1 MNKKI
6 LDILEFDQIKA
17 QLAQSLSTSQGQA
30 EMANLSPISDKVR
43 IQKWFDE
50 LSEFGTIVQENGP
63 VPLSNTADLTE
74 ILRRIELDASLASQ
88 EFAKIKKVLRLAN
101 ETRRFFEQ
109 AVNVSFPI
117 LGQTID
123 KFVDV
128 SYLLGLLQVIDAA
141 GALSDTASDKLFT
154 LRQNIKKGDAEVKK
168 ILAEIL
174 SKSQASL
181 TESIITI
188 RQGRPVLPVRSDSKN
203 KIPGIVHDMSASGQT
218 FYIEPNR
225 VVQLNND
232 IAQKKIEE
240 KNEVA
245 RILRELAEAIKPHID
260 DIRQNTW
267 LIGQIDLI
275 NAKYR
280 YQIAQKATVPQ
291 ISDHKAIKLYAARHP
306 LIEPKIVVAN
316 DLLFDQTLET
326 IVITGPNTG
335 GKTITLKTLGVAQ
348 LMAQSGLPIL
358 ADLGSQV
365 GIFTEIFADIG
376 DEQSIAQ
383 SLSTF
388 SSHMTN
394 IVKILDQV
402 DAKSLVLF
410 DELGAGTDPKEGAA
424 LAISILDF
432 LKTKHAKTL
441 ATTHYPELKAYG
453 VESVGVENASM
464 AFDLDNF
471 RPTYRLVQGVPGRS
485 NALVISRRLGLPSQ
499 ILEEAAGFLTE
510 DEHDVNVMIASLE
523 QKNQE
528 MTESARQIKSLEK
541 DNQLLHHD
549 LTRALENFNRDR
561 EKELNKARQEAQD
574 IVKVAVEEADHILKN
589 LQEKSLLKPHEI
601 IDAKHQLGELAP
613 EIVDL
618 SKNKVLKKAKAKRGL
633 KPGVEVLVLSYNQ
646 RGNLVRLA
654 KDGRWEVQM
663 GLITTKLSEDE
674 FEPIEPEETVKKVK
688 TKAVKKTVTSNIKA
702 QLDLRGVRY
711 EEAQKML
718 DDYMDQAL
726 LANLHQITIVHG
738 IGTGVIRDMVREYLQ
753 RSRHVKSYTYAPQ
766 NAGGSGASIVT
777 LKKRIN

>member
-6 LDILEFDQIKA
+6 LDILEFDQIKEKIA
-17 QLAQSLSTSQGQA
+17 QALSTSQGQA
-30 EMANLSPISDKVR
+30 ELQNLTPVTDKHR

-50 LSEFGTIVQENGP
+50 LSEFGNIVQENGP

-74 ILRRIELDASLASQ
+74 IIRRIELDASLSSQ
-88 EFAKIKKVLRLAN
+88 EFAKIKKVLRLVN

-109 AVNVSFPI
+109 AVNVTFPV
-117 LGQTID
+117 LAQTIE

-128 SYLLGLLQVIDAA
+128 GYLLGLLQVIDSA
-141 GALSDTASDKLFT
+141 GALSDTASDKLFS
-154 LRQNIKKGDAEVKK
+154 LRQSIKKSDAEVKK

-174 SKSQASL
+174 SKSQSSL

-188 RQGRPVLPVRSDSKN
+188 RQDRPVLAVRSDSKN
-203 KIPGIVHDMSASGQT
+203 KVPGVVHDMSASGQT

-225 VVQLNND
+225 VVQLNNE

-240 KNEVA
+240 KNEVS
-245 RILRELAEAIKPHID
+245 RILRALAEAIKPHVQ

-267 LIGQIDLI
+267 LIGQIDLL

-280 YQIAQKATVPQ
+280 YQVVAKATVPCL
-291 ISDHKAIKLYAARHP
+291 SDHKAIKLYSARHP
-306 LIEPKIVVAN
+306 LIDPKMVVAN
-316 DLLFDQTLET
+316 DLFFDQSLET

-358 ADLGSQV
+358 AELGSQV
-365 GIFTEIFADIG
+365 GIFSEIFADIG

-394 IVKILDQV
+394 IVSILNQV
-402 DAKSLVLF
+402 DHKSLILF

-432 LKTKHAKTL
+432 LKSKHAKTL

-453 VESVGVENASM
+453 VETEGVENASM
-464 AFDLDNF
+464 AFDLEHF

-485 NALVISRRLGLPSQ
+485 NALEISKRLGLDST
-499 ILEEAAGFLTE
+499 ILSEARGLLTE

-523 QKNQE
+523 QKNQSL
-528 MTESARQIKSLEK
+528 TESVTRIKELEK
-541 DNQLLHHD
+541 QNTLLHKD
-549 LTRALENFNRDR
+549 LTKSFESFKRDR
-561 EKELNKARQEAQD
+561 EKELNKAREEAQD
-574 IVKVAVEEADHILKN
+574 IVKVAMSEADDILKN
-589 LQEKSLLKPHEI
+589 LQDKSLLKPHEI

-613 EIVDL
+613 DIVDL

-674 FEPIEPEETVKKVK
+674 FEPVEPEAKKQK
-688 TKAVKKTVTSNIKA
+688 TKTRAVKKTVTSTIKA
-702 QLDLRGVRY
+702 QLDLRGTRY
-711 EEAQKML
+711 EEAEKML

-726 LANLHQITIVHG
+726 LANLHHITIVHG
-738 IGTGVIRDMVREYLQ
+738 IGTGVIREMVRSYLQ

-766 NAGGSGASIVT
+766 NAGGSGATIVT
-777 LKKRIN
+777 LK

>member
-245 RILRELAEAIKPHID
+245 RILRELAEAIKPHIY

-306 LIEPKIVVAN
+306 LIDPKIVVAN

-485 NALVISRRLGLPSQ
+485 NALEISRRLGLPSQ

-528 MTESARQIKSLEK
+528 MTESARQIKTLEK

-777 LKKRIN
+777 LK

>member
-128 SYLLGLLQVIDAA
+128 SYLLGILQVIDAA

-245 RILRELAEAIKPHID
+245 SILRELAEAIKPHID

-306 LIEPKIVVAN
+306 LIDPKIVVAN

-358 ADLGSQV
+358 SDLGSQV

-432 LKTKHAKTL
+432 LKAKHAKTL

-485 NALVISRRLGLPSQ
+485 NALEISRRLGLPSQ

-777 LKKRIN
+777 LK

>member
-1 MNKKI
+1 MMNKKI

-128 SYLLGLLQVIDAA
+128 SYLLGILQVIDAA
-141 GALSDTASDKLFT
+141 GALSDTASDKLYT

-306 LIEPKIVVAN
+306 LIDPKIVVAN

-485 NALVISRRLGLPSQ
+485 NALEISRRLGLPSQ

-528 MTESARQIKSLEK
+528 MTESARQIKTLEK

-777 LKKRIN
+777 LK

>member
-17 QLAQSLSTSQGQA
+17 QIARSLSTSQGQN
-30 EMANLSPISDKVR
+30 EMAHLSPISDKAR

-101 ETRRFFEQ
+101 ETRHFFEQ
-109 AVNVSFPI
+109 AVNVSFPV

-128 SYLLGLLQVIDAA
+128 AYLLGLLQVIDSA
-141 GALSDTASDKLFT
+141 GALSDTASDKLYT

-174 SKSQASL
+174 SKSQSSL

-188 RQGRPVLPVRSDSKN
+188 RQGRPVLAVRSDSKN
-203 KIPGIVHDMSASGQT
+203 KVPGIVHDMSASGQT

-280 YQIAQKATVPQ
+280 YQVAQKATVPL

-306 LIEPKIVVAN
+306 LIDPKVVVAN
-316 DLLFDQTLET
+316 DLFFDQTLET

-335 GKTITLKTLGVAQ
+335 GKTITLKTLGVVQ

-394 IVKILDQV
+394 IVSILGQV

-432 LKTKHAKTL
+432 LKSKHVKTL

-453 VESVGVENASM
+453 VESDGVENASM

-485 NALVISRRLGLPSQ
+485 NALEISRRLGLPTQ
-499 ILEEAAGFLTE
+499 ILAEAAGFLTE

-528 MTESARQIKSLEK
+528 MLESAKQIKVLEK
-541 DNQLLHHD
+541 DNELLHHD
-549 LTRALENFNRDR
+549 LSRALETFNRDR
-561 EKELNKARQEAQD
+561 EKELNKAREEAQD
-574 IVKVAVEEADHILKN
+574 IVKVAVEEADNILKN

-618 SKNKVLKKAKAKRGL
+618 SKNKILKKAKAKRGL

-646 RGNLVRLA
+646 RGNLVRLV

-674 FEPIEPEETVKKVK
+674 FEPIEPEETVKKTK

-777 LKKRIN
+777 LK

>member
-1 MNKKI
+1 MNNKI
-6 LDILEFDQIKA
+6 LVTLEFDQIKA
-17 QLAQSLSTSQGQA
+17 QVSQSLSTSQGQA
-30 EMANLSPISDKVR
+30 EMQDLAPITDRDR
-43 IQKWFDE
+43 IQKWFAE
-50 LSEFGTIVQENGP
+50 LVEFGNIVQENGP
-63 VPLSNTADLTE
+63 VPLANTADLTE

-88 EFAKIKKVLRLAN
+88 EFAKIKKVLRLVN
-101 ETRRFFEQ
+101 ETRRFFEHS
-109 AVNVSFPI
+109 VNVSFPV
-117 LGQTID
+117 LSQTLD

-128 SYLLGLLQVIDAA
+128 GYLLGLLQIIDSA
-141 GALSDTASDKLFT
+141 GALADTASSHLFS
-154 LRQNIKKGDAEVKK
+154 LRQTIKKSDSDVKK

-174 SKSQASL
+174 SKSQDHL
-181 TESIITI
+181 TENIITI
-188 RQGRPVLPVRSDSKN
+188 RQGRPVLAVRSDSKN
-203 KIPGIVHDMSASGQT
+203 KIPGVVHDMSASGQT

-225 VVQLNND
+225 VVTLNND
-232 IAQKKIEE
+232 IAQKRIEE

-245 RILRELAEAIKPHID
+245 RILRELAEAIKPHTP

-280 YQIAQKATVPQ
+280 YQLANKATIPT
-291 ISDHKAIKLYAARHP
+291 ISDHKAIKLYDARHP
-306 LIEPKIVVAN
+306 LIDPKTVVAN
-316 DLLFDQTLET
+316 DFFFDQTLET

-358 ADLGSQV
+358 ADHGSQV

-394 IVKILDQV
+394 IVKILGQV
-402 DAKSLVLF
+402 DHKSLVLF

-432 LKTKHAKTL
+432 LKARHAKTL

-453 VESVGVENASM
+453 VETEGVENASM

-471 RPTYRLVQGVPGRS
+471 KPTYRLVQGVPGRS
-485 NALVISRRLGLPSQ
+485 NALEISRRLGLDSS
-499 ILEEAAGFLTE
+499 ILAEAAGFLTE

-523 QKNQE
+523 QKNQYL
-528 MTESARQIKSLEK
+528 TTSVANIRILEK
-541 DNQLLHHD
+541 ENKLLHQD
-549 LTRALENFNRDR
+549 LSKSVETFKRDR
-561 EKELNKARQEAQD
+561 EKALNEARQEAQD
-574 IVKVAVEEADHILKN
+574 IVKVAIDEADTILKT
-589 LQEKSLLKPHEI
+589 LQDKSLLKPHEI
-601 IDAKHQLGELAP
+601 IEAKHQLGELAP
-613 EIVDL
+613 ELVDL

-646 RGNLVRLA
+646 RGNLIRLA

-674 FEPIEPEETVKKVK
+674 FDPIESEEITKKVK
-688 TKAVKKTVTSNIKA
+688 TKAVKKTVTAHIQA
-702 QLDLRGVRY
+702 QLDLRGTRF
-711 EEAQKML
+711 EEAQKQL
-718 DDYMDQAL
+718 DDYLDQAL
-726 LANLHQITIVHG
+726 LANLHQITVVHG
-738 IGTGVIRDMVREYLQ
+738 IGTGVIREMVREYLQ

-766 NAGGSGASIVT
+766 NAGGSGATIVT
-777 LKKRIN
+777 LK

>member
-30 EMANLSPISDKVR
+30 EMANLFPISDKVR
-43 IQKWFDE
+43 IQRWFDE

-306 LIEPKIVVAN
+306 LIDPKIVVAN

-777 LKKRIN
+777 LK

>member
-1 MNKKI
+1 MTMNKKI

-17 QLAQSLSTSQGQA
+17 QIARSLSTSQGQN
-30 EMANLSPISDKVR
+30 EMAHLSPISDKAR

-88 EFAKIKKVLRLAN
+88 EFAKVKKVLRLAN
-101 ETRRFFEQ
+101 ETRHFFEQ
-109 AVNVSFPI
+109 AVNVSFPV

-128 SYLLGLLQVIDAA
+128 AYLLGLLQVIDSA
-141 GALSDTASDKLFT
+141 GALSDTASDKLYT

-174 SKSQASL
+174 SKSQSSL

-188 RQGRPVLPVRSDSKN
+188 RQGRPVLAVRSDSKN
-203 KIPGIVHDMSASGQT
+203 KVPGIVHDMSASGQT

-280 YQIAQKATVPQ
+280 YQVAQKATVPL

-306 LIEPKIVVAN
+306 LIDPKVVVAN
-316 DLLFDQTLET
+316 DLFFDQTLET

-335 GKTITLKTLGVAQ
+335 GKTITLKTLGVVQ

-394 IVKILDQV
+394 IVSILGQV

-432 LKTKHAKTL
+432 LKSKHVKTL

-453 VESVGVENASM
+453 VESDGVENASM

-485 NALVISRRLGLPSQ
+485 NALEISRRLGLPTQ
-499 ILEEAAGFLTE
+499 ILAEAAGFLTE

-528 MTESARQIKSLEK
+528 MLESAKQIKVLEK
-541 DNQLLHHD
+541 DNELLHHD
-549 LTRALENFNRDR
+549 LSRALETFNRDR
-561 EKELNKARQEAQD
+561 EKELNKAREEAQD
-574 IVKVAVEEADHILKN
+574 IVKVAVEEADNILKN

-618 SKNKVLKKAKAKRGL
+618 SKNKILKKAKAKRGL

-646 RGNLVRLA
+646 RGNLVRLV

-674 FEPIEPEETVKKVK
+674 FEPIEPEETVKKTK

-777 LKKRIN
+777 LK

>member
-1 MNKKI
+1 MNNKI
-6 LDILEFDQIKA
+6 LVTLEFDQIKA
-17 QLAQSLSTSQGQA
+17 QVSQSLSTSQGHA
-30 EMANLSPISDKVR
+30 EMQDLAPITDRDR
-43 IQKWFDE
+43 IQKWFAE
-50 LSEFGTIVQENGP
+50 LVEFGNIVQENGP
-63 VPLSNTADLTE
+63 VPLANTADLTE

-88 EFAKIKKVLRLAN
+88 EFAKIKKVLRLVN
-101 ETRRFFEQ
+101 ETRRFFEH

-117 LGQTID
+117 LSQTLD

-128 SYLLGLLQVIDAA
+128 AYLLGLLQIIDSA
-141 GALSDTASDKLFT
+141 GALADTASNHLYS
-154 LRQNIKKGDAEVKK
+154 LRQTIKKSDSDVKK

-174 SKSQASL
+174 SKSQDHL
-181 TESIITI
+181 TENIITI
-188 RQGRPVLPVRSDSKN
+188 RQGRPVLAVRSDSKN
-203 KIPGIVHDMSASGQT
+203 KIPGVVHDMSASGQT

-225 VVQLNND
+225 VVTLNND

-245 RILRELAEAIKPHID
+245 RILRELAEAIKPHIP

-280 YQIAQKATVPQ
+280 YQLAKKATIPT
-291 ISDHKAIKLYAARHP
+291 ISDHKAIKLYDARHP
-306 LIEPKIVVAN
+306 LIDPKTVVAN
-316 DLLFDQTLET
+316 DLFFDQTLET

-358 ADLGSQV
+358 ADHGSQV

-394 IVKILDQV
+394 IVKILGQV
-402 DAKSLVLF
+402 DHKSLVLF

-432 LKTKHAKTL
+432 LKARHAKTL

-453 VESVGVENASM
+453 VETDGVENASM

-471 RPTYRLVQGVPGRS
+471 KPTYRLVQGVPGRS
-485 NALVISRRLGLPSQ
+485 NALEISRRLGLDSS
-499 ILEEAAGFLTE
+499 ILVEAAGFLTE

-523 QKNQE
+523 QKNQDLIA
-528 MTESARQIKSLEK
+528 SVSNIRRLEK
-541 DNQLLHHD
+541 ENKLLHQD
-549 LTRALENFNRDR
+549 LSKSVETFKRDR
-561 EKELNKARQEAQD
+561 EKALNEARQEAQD
-574 IVKVAVEEADHILKN
+574 IVKVAIDEADTILKN
-589 LQEKSLLKPHEI
+589 LQDKSLLKPHEI
-601 IDAKHQLGELAP
+601 IEAKHQLGELAP
-613 EIVDL
+613 ELVDL

-674 FEPIEPEETVKKVK
+674 FEPIESEAITQKVK
-688 TKAVKKTVTSNIKA
+688 TKAVKKTVTSHIQA
-702 QLDLRGVRY
+702 QLDLRGTRF

-718 DDYMDQAL
+718 DDYLDQAL

-738 IGTGVIRDMVREYLQ
+738 IGTGVIREMVREYLQ

-766 NAGGSGASIVT
+766 NAGGSGATIVT
-777 LKKRIN
+777 LK

>member
-1 MNKKI
+1 MNNKI
-6 LDILEFDQIKA
+6 LVTLEFDQIKA
-17 QLAQSLSTSQGQA
+17 QVSQSLSTSQGQA
-30 EMANLSPISDKVR
+30 EMQDLAPITDRDR
-43 IQKWFDE
+43 IQKWFAE
-50 LSEFGTIVQENGP
+50 LVEFGNIVQENGP
-63 VPLSNTADLTE
+63 VPLANTADLTE

-88 EFAKIKKVLRLAN
+88 EFAKIKKVLRLVN
-101 ETRRFFEQ
+101 ETRRFFEH
-109 AVNVSFPI
+109 AVNVSFPV
-117 LGQTID
+117 LSQTLD

-128 SYLLGLLQVIDAA
+128 GYLLGLLQIIDSA
-141 GALSDTASDKLFT
+141 GALADTASSHLFS
-154 LRQNIKKGDAEVKK
+154 LRQTIKKSDSDVKK

-174 SKSQASL
+174 SKSQDHL
-181 TESIITI
+181 TENIITI
-188 RQGRPVLPVRSDSKN
+188 RQGRPVLAVRSDSKN
-203 KIPGIVHDMSASGQT
+203 KIPGVVHDMSASGQT

-225 VVQLNND
+225 VVTLNND
-232 IAQKKIEE
+232 IAQKRIEE

-245 RILRELAEAIKPHID
+245 RILRELAEAIKPHTP

-280 YQIAQKATVPQ
+280 YQLANKATIPT
-291 ISDHKAIKLYAARHP
+291 ISDHKAIKLYDARHP
-306 LIEPKIVVAN
+306 LIDPKTVVAN
-316 DLLFDQTLET
+316 DLFFDQTLET

-358 ADLGSQV
+358 ADHGSQV

-394 IVKILDQV
+394 IVKILGQV
-402 DAKSLVLF
+402 DHKSLVLF

-432 LKTKHAKTL
+432 LKARHAKTL

-453 VESVGVENASM
+453 VETDGVENASM

-471 RPTYRLVQGVPGRS
+471 KPTYRLVQGVPGRS
-485 NALVISRRLGLPSQ
+485 NALEISRRLGLDSS
-499 ILEEAAGFLTE
+499 ILAEAAGFLTE

-523 QKNQE
+523 QKNQDL
-528 MTESARQIKSLEK
+528 TASVANIRILEK
-541 DNQLLHHD
+541 ENKLLHQD
-549 LTRALENFNRDR
+549 LSKSVETFKRDR
-561 EKELNKARQEAQD
+561 EKALNEARQEAQD
-574 IVKVAVEEADHILKN
+574 IVKVAIDEADTILKN
-589 LQEKSLLKPHEI
+589 LQDKSLLKPHEI
-601 IDAKHQLGELAP
+601 IEAKHQLGELAP
-613 EIVDL
+613 ELVDL

-646 RGNLVRLA
+646 RGNLIRLA

-674 FEPIEPEETVKKVK
+674 FDPIESEEITKKVK
-688 TKAVKKTVTSNIKA
+688 TKAVKKTVTSHIQA
-702 QLDLRGVRY
+702 QLDLRGTRF
-711 EEAQKML
+711 EEAQKQL
-718 DDYMDQAL
+718 DDYLDQAL
-726 LANLHQITIVHG
+726 LANLHQITVVHG
-738 IGTGVIRDMVREYLQ
+738 IGTGVIREMVREYLQ

-766 NAGGSGASIVT
+766 NAGGSGATIVT
-777 LKKRIN
+777 LK

>member
-1 MNKKI
+1 MMNKKI

-306 LIEPKIVVAN
+306 LIDPKIVVAN

-485 NALVISRRLGLPSQ
+485 NALEISRRLGLPSQ

-528 MTESARQIKSLEK
+528 MTESARQIKTLEK

-674 FEPIEPEETVKKVK
+674 FEPVEPEETVKKVK

-777 LKKRIN
+777 LK

>member
-1 MNKKI
+1 MMNKKI

-128 SYLLGLLQVIDAA
+128 SYLLGILQVIDAA
-141 GALSDTASDKLFT
+141 GALSDTASDKLYT

-306 LIEPKIVVAN
+306 LIDPKIVVAN

-432 LKTKHAKTL
+432 LKAKHAKTL

-485 NALVISRRLGLPSQ
+485 NALEISRRLGLPSQ

-777 LKKRIN
+777 LK

>member
-17 QLAQSLSTSQGQA
+17 QIAQSLSTSQGQN
-30 EMANLSPISDKVR
+30 EMARLSPISDKAR

-50 LSEFGTIVQENGP
+50 LSEFGAIVQENGP

-88 EFAKIKKVLRLAN
+88 EFAKIKKALRLAN

-109 AVNVSFPI
+109 AVNVSFPV

-128 SYLLGLLQVIDAA
+128 AYLLGLLQVIDSA
-141 GALSDTASDKLFT
+141 GALSDTASDKLYT

-174 SKSQASL
+174 SKSQSSL

-188 RQGRPVLPVRSDSKN
+188 RQGRPVLAVRSDSKN

-260 DIRQNTW
+260 DICQNTW

-280 YQIAQKATVPQ
+280 YQVAQKATVPL

-306 LIEPKIVVAN
+306 LIDPKVVVAN
-316 DLLFDQTLET
+316 DLFFDQTLET
-326 IVITGPNTG
+326 IAITGPNTG

-432 LKTKHAKTL
+432 LKSKHAKTL

-453 VESVGVENASM
+453 VESDGVENASM

-485 NALVISRRLGLPSQ
+485 NALEISRRLGLPTQ

-528 MTESARQIKSLEK
+528 MTESAKQIKALEK
-541 DNQLLHHD
+541 DNELLHHD
-549 LTRALENFNRDR
+549 LSRALETFNRDR

-574 IVKVAVEEADHILKN
+574 IVKVAVEEADNILKN

-646 RGNLVRLA
+646 RGNLIRLA

-674 FEPIEPEETVKKVK
+674 FEPIEPEETVKKTK

-753 RSRHVKSYTYAPQ
+753 RSRHVKSYSYAPQ

-777 LKKRIN
+777 LK

>member
-101 ETRRFFEQ
+101 ETRRFFGQ

-128 SYLLGLLQVIDAA
+128 SYLLGILQVIDAA

-306 LIEPKIVVAN
+306 LIDPKIVVAN

-485 NALVISRRLGLPSQ
+485 NALEISRRLGLPSQ

-777 LKKRIN
+777 LK

>member
-128 SYLLGLLQVIDAA
+128 SYLLGILQVIDAA

-485 NALVISRRLGLPSQ
+485 NALEISRRLGLPSQ

-528 MTESARQIKSLEK
+528 MTESARQIKTLEK

-777 LKKRIN
+777 LK

>member
-17 QLAQSLSTSQGQA
+17 QIARSLSTSQGQN
-30 EMANLSPISDKVR
+30 EMAHLSPISDKAR

-101 ETRRFFEQ
+101 ETRHFFEQ
-109 AVNVSFPI
+109 AVNVSFPV

-128 SYLLGLLQVIDAA
+128 AYLLGLLQVIDSA
-141 GALSDTASDKLFT
+141 GALSDTASDKLYT

-174 SKSQASL
+174 SKSQSSL

-188 RQGRPVLPVRSDSKN
+188 RQGRPVLAVRSDSKN
-203 KIPGIVHDMSASGQT
+203 KVPGIVHDMSASGQT

-240 KNEVA
+240 INEVA

-280 YQIAQKATVPQ
+280 YQVAQKATVPL

-306 LIEPKIVVAN
+306 LIDPKVVVAN
-316 DLLFDQTLET
+316 DLFFDQTLET

-335 GKTITLKTLGVAQ
+335 GKTITLKTLGVVQ

-394 IVKILDQV
+394 IVSILGQV

-432 LKTKHAKTL
+432 LKSKHVKTL

-453 VESVGVENASM
+453 VESDGVENASM

-485 NALVISRRLGLPSQ
+485 NALEISRRLGLPTQ
-499 ILEEAAGFLTE
+499 ILAEAAGFLTE

-528 MTESARQIKSLEK
+528 MLESAKQIKVLEK
-541 DNQLLHHD
+541 DNELLHHD
-549 LTRALENFNRDR
+549 LSRALETFNRDR
-561 EKELNKARQEAQD
+561 EKELNKAREEAQD
-574 IVKVAVEEADHILKN
+574 IVKVAVEEADNILKN

-618 SKNKVLKKAKAKRGL
+618 SKNKILKKAKAKRGL

-646 RGNLVRLA
+646 RGNLVRLV

-674 FEPIEPEETVKKVK
+674 FEPIEPEETVKKTK

-726 LANLHQITIVHG
+726 LANLHQITIIHG

-777 LKKRIN
+777 LK

>member
-30 EMANLSPISDKVR
+30 EMANLFPISDKVR
-43 IQKWFDE
+43 IQRWFDE

-306 LIEPKIVVAN
+306 LIDPKIVVAN

-528 MTESARQIKSLEK
+528 MTESARQIKTLEK

-777 LKKRIN
+777 LK

>member
-141 GALSDTASDKLFT
+141 GALSDTASDKLYT

-306 LIEPKIVVAN
+306 LIDPKIVVAN

-432 LKTKHAKTL
+432 LKAKHAKTL

-485 NALVISRRLGLPSQ
+485 NALEISRRLGLPSQ

-528 MTESARQIKSLEK
+528 MTESARQIKTLEK

-574 IVKVAVEEADHILKN
+574 IVKVAVEEADYILKN

-753 RSRHVKSYTYAPQ
+753 RSRHVKSYTYAQQ

-777 LKKRIN
+777 LK

>member
-17 QLAQSLSTSQGQA
+17 QIARSLSTSQGQN
-30 EMANLSPISDKVR
+30 EMAHLSPISDKAR

-101 ETRRFFEQ
+101 ETRHFFEQ
-109 AVNVSFPI
+109 AVNVSFPV

-128 SYLLGLLQVIDAA
+128 AYLLGLLQVIDSA
-141 GALSDTASDKLFT
+141 GALSDTASDKLYT

-174 SKSQASL
+174 SKSQSSL

-188 RQGRPVLPVRSDSKN
+188 RQGRPVLAVRSDSKN
-203 KIPGIVHDMSASGQT
+203 KVPGIVHDMSASGQT

-280 YQIAQKATVPQ
+280 YQVAQKATVPL

-306 LIEPKIVVAN
+306 LIDPKVVVAN
-316 DLLFDQTLET
+316 DLFFDQTLET

-335 GKTITLKTLGVAQ
+335 GKTITLKTLGVVQ

-394 IVKILDQV
+394 IVSILGQV

-432 LKTKHAKTL
+432 LKSKHVKTL

-453 VESVGVENASM
+453 VESDGVENASM

-485 NALVISRRLGLPSQ
+485 NALEISRRLGLPTQ
-499 ILEEAAGFLTE
+499 ILAEAAGFLTE

-528 MTESARQIKSLEK
+528 MLESAKQIKVLEK
-541 DNQLLHHD
+541 DNELLHHD
-549 LTRALENFNRDR
+549 LSRALETFNRDR
-561 EKELNKARQEAQD
+561 EKELNKAREEAQD
-574 IVKVAVEEADHILKN
+574 IVKVAVEEADNILKN

-613 EIVDL
+613 KIVDL
-618 SKNKVLKKAKAKRGL
+618 SKNKILKKAKAKRGL

-646 RGNLVRLA
+646 RGNLVRLV

-674 FEPIEPEETVKKVK
+674 FEPIEPEETVKKTK

-726 LANLHQITIVHG
+726 LANLHQITIIHG

-777 LKKRIN
+777 LK

>member
-128 SYLLGLLQVIDAA
+128 SYLLGILQVIDAA

-245 RILRELAEAIKPHID
+245 SILRELAEAIKPHID

-306 LIEPKIVVAN
+306 LIDPKIVVAN

-358 ADLGSQV
+358 SDLGSQV

-485 NALVISRRLGLPSQ
+485 NALEISRRLGLPSQ

-674 FEPIEPEETVKKVK
+674 FEPIEPDETVKKVK

-777 LKKRIN
+777 LK